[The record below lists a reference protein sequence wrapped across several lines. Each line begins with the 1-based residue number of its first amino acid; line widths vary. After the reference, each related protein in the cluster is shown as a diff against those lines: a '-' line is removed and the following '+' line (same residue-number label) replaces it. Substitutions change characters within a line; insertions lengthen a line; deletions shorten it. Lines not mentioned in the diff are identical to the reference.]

1 MSRFVYARGVH
12 RRRPRRTR
20 RRGGPRAPGS
30 GRCSRTLRGVVRFQL
45 SCAVFRGT
53 RAWRLRRGARARQS
67 VGVSPR
73 AFQFHTMK
81 RRCYLSDL
89 TSTTCHALIRAPP
102 TNQADKIKA
111 MPELPNER
119 GRGRIT
125 KAVSTI
131 LSNEAHSVLPVEIL
145 GRDNRVLGLEFRHP
159 ALKFRLSSTAER
171 ARQS

>member
-1 MSRFVYARGVH
+1 MTRGSSVLTSADIDVAC
-12 RRRPRRTR
+12 RRVERVACAGAHAWRSA
-20 RRGGPRAPGS
+20 RAPGS
-30 GRCSRTLRGVVRFQL
+30 GRRSRTPRVVVSNFHHSAWFLEAVACASSSTHSSLHDADEAQL
-45 SCAVFRGT
+45 
-53 RAWRLRRGARARQS
+53 
-67 VGVSPR
+67 
-73 AFQFHTMK
+73 
-81 RRCYLSDL
+81 YLSDL

-119 GRGRIT
+119 GQGRIT

>member
-1 MSRFVYARGVH
+1 MSLVGLCPLVACTAA
-12 RRRPRRTR
+12 RTR
-20 RRGGPRAPGS
+20 VAVRVRRGLVGAAARSAGWFGFNFHARFFEGRGRGDCGVAPARDS
-30 GRCSRTLRGVVRFQL
+30 PSETLR
-45 SCAVFRGT
+45 A
-53 RAWRLRRGARARQS
+53 
-67 VGVSPR
+67 
-73 AFQFHTMK
+73 FHTMK